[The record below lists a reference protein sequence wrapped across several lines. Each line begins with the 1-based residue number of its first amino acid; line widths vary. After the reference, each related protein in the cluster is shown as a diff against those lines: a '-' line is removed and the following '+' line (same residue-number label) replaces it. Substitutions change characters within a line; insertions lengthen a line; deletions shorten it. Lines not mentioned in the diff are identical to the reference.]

1 MAVHWDVTGGNG
13 GSEGGH
19 GDGGDGGEGG
29 SGGASHTW
37 SEDIKI
43 DVRYQ
48 DGSHSHTDT
57 KTIHHTRPAGHGG
70 AGGQGGTCHGDS
82 LSPGRDGPPG
92 FGEITVISRDGG
104 AIMYPSRYNLVVTEF
119 EVIDENDDGINEPGE
134 HLIIS
139 NIVVSNTGG
148 MPSPK
153 TGKLQVLVQRSK
165 WLEPI
170 FVPLDLPGEIAP
182 GETVQ
187 VDGTLRA
194 FIKNETASRALGTL
208 LHAKDTVSLR
218 TYSERLQRDVPEF
231 NGEVAVVYEYPLL
244 MTAPKFLDCVA
255 KGDMVTFSWTIQN
268 ISTKEHGRLSVI
280 GRETGTHLSD
290 PGGMFELQRASYET
304 PHDLVDMIDVLEPG
318 ETMPITVE
326 FRVSDLVDDFT
337 TGSMLINLMLADPST
352 HALRSVVSFD
362 LRIQV
367 SPSYRYNPDAHFLLV
382 INAQSP
388 NAFVLQILHFIEYGL
403 RLDVD
408 VFNLSL
414 NGAFVATDEKG
425 EEYAVLSNY
434 TGKSVIIL
442 GNTMNYF
449 QNGVREPWELLDVGQ
464 AFSLACHGTGFL
476 VVAPS
481 NKDSLKGF
489 AHLLS
494 IPSSAIGEVSPPTP
508 CTDVK
513 DALKKLVAATDSS
526 TPSRLTLPI
535 KKKVLQ
541 KLDKTIASK
550 AKAVHQSLQKAFPLR
565 RFVVAP
571 DENVDPKQGVLNIIE
586 GLSHG
591 AHLVAS
597 MQEYSKAPILS
608 EYHIVMFAHLLP
620 FKDRCAMFWNLVR
633 LPAVD
638 EDAGVDAAIVYAGS
652 QLTPTTSRSDA
663 EEEHLVSGKACSAI
677 AWSISTQLASEVT
690 RFTAGSGS
698 GSPSL
703 LPQLPLL
710 RQFVASAPK
719 ALLPADATLAPLLH
733 ILGHLRGV
741 TSSLTFGQS
750 FGQNLTGPGKRRKK
764 VRAVVLAQ
772 VSEPLVKLC
781 VVPVVEKA
789 VKGSKVTK
797 VKGPAA
803 LVADGEAATK
813 KRLVQLKK
821 ANPGLGRVGNVE
833 EFAFGTLEGLTM
845 TTGARFWDLVN
856 GKAGSAV
863 VMGKEEFGK
872 LKVQQMHRQ
881 VRLAEDVEFSSER
894 LRNMITKV
902 PLVEVSGVANSP
914 AEVDGLDELDEL
926 TLENVDQIRGVG
938 FAVGEVDA
946 ILGGKLASA
955 VVVDEIRVMV

>member
-1 MAVHWDVTGGNG
+1 
-13 GSEGGH
+13 
-19 GDGGDGGEGG
+19 
-29 SGGASHTW
+29 
-37 SEDIKI
+37 
-43 DVRYQ
+43 
-48 DGSHSHTDT
+48 
-57 KTIHHTRPAGHGG
+57 
-70 AGGQGGTCHGDS
+70 
-82 LSPGRDGPPG
+82 
-92 FGEITVISRDGG
+92 
-104 AIMYPSRYNLVVTEF
+104 MYPSRYNLVVKEF
-119 EVIDENDDGINEPGE
+119 EVTDENDDGINEPGE

-139 NIVVSNTGG
+139 NIVVTNTGG
-148 MPSPK
+148 MPSPQA
-153 TGKLQVLVQRSK
+153 GQLQILVQRSK

-170 FVPLDLPGEIAP
+170 FVPLHLPGEIAP

-218 TYSERLQRDVPEF
+218 TYSDRLQRDVPEF
-231 NGEVAVVYEYPLL
+231 HGEVDVVYQYPLL

-255 KGDMVTFSWTIQN
+255 KGDTVTFSWTIQN
-268 ISTKEHGRLSVI
+268 ISTKDHGRLSVM
-280 GRETGTHLSD
+280 GRETGTLLSD
-290 PGGMFELQRASYET
+290 PGGMFELQRASHET
-304 PHDLVDMIDVLEPG
+304 PHNLVDMIDVLEPG
-318 ETMPITVE
+318 EKMPITVE

-337 TGSMLINLMLADPST
+337 TGSMLIDLTLADPST
-352 HALRSVVSFD
+352 NELRSVVSFD

-367 SPSYRYNPDAHFLLV
+367 SPSYRYNPAAHFLLV

-388 NAFVLQILHFIEYGL
+388 NAFVLQILHFIEYGM

-442 GNTMNYF
+442 GNRMNYF
-449 QNGVREPWELLDVGQ
+449 QSGVREPWELLDVGQ
-464 AFSLACHGTGFL
+464 AFSLACRGTGFL
-476 VVAPS
+476 VVAPT

-494 IPSSAIGEVSPPTP
+494 IPSSATGAISPPTP
-508 CTDVK
+508 STDIK
-513 DALKKLVAATDSS
+513 DALKKLVAATDSPI
-526 TPSRLTLPI
+526 PSRLTLSI

-550 AKAVHQSLQKAFPLR
+550 AKSVHQALKKAFPLR
-565 RFVVAP
+565 RFVVAT

-586 GLSHG
+586 GLPHG
-591 AHLVAS
+591 ANLVAS
-597 MQEYSKAPILS
+597 MQEYSRAPVLS

-620 FKDRCAMFWNLVR
+620 FKERCAMFWNLVR
-633 LPAVD
+633 LPAAD
-638 EDAGVDAAIVYAGS
+638 RSAGVNAATVYAGS
-652 QLTPTTSRSDA
+652 QLTPTGVSRDA
-663 EEEHLVSGKACSAI
+663 EEEHLVSGKVCSAI
-677 AWSISTQLASEVT
+677 AWSVSTQLASEVT

-719 ALLPADATLAPLLH
+719 VPLPPDATLAPLLH
-733 ILGHLRGV
+733 ILGHLCGV
-741 TSSLTFGQS
+741 TSSLTIGQT

-764 VRAVVLAQ
+764 VRAVVLGQ

-781 VVPVVEKA
+781 PVPPPAEKPA
-789 VKGSKVTK
+789 KGTKVAK

-821 ANPGLGRVGNVE
+821 SNPGLGRVGNVE
-833 EFAFGTLEGLTM
+833 EFAFGVLEGLTM
-845 TTGARFWDLVN
+845 TTGARFLDLVN
-856 GKAGSAV
+856 GKAGSVV
-863 VMGKEEFGK
+863 VMGREEFGK
-872 LKVQQMHRQ
+872 LQVQQVHRQ

-914 AEVDGLDELDEL
+914 DSPAEVDGLDGLP
-926 TLENVDQIRGVG
+926 LEDVDRILGNV
-938 FAVGEVDA
+938 FATGEVSG
-946 ILGGKLASA
+946 ILGNKQPPA
-955 VVVDEIRVMV
+955 VEVDEIRVTA